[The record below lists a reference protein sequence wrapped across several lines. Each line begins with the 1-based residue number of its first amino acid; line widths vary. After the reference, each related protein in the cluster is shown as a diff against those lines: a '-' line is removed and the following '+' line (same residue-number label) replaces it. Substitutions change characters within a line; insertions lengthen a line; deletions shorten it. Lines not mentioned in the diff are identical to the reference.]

1 MNKITSEIR
10 RELADAERMYNKIAF
25 DPRRK
30 IDQPCEKLHYWDG
43 KVTGLKIAMEAIER
57 HNRITQR

>member
-1 MNKITSEIR
+1 MNKLIADIQS
-10 RELADAERMYNKIAF
+10 ELADAEHMYNKIAY

-57 HNRITQR
+57 HNRRTQR